1 MSLAAEVISVAACS
15 TLNYMCH
22 VTIFIGSS
30 PLRTVDAGLCDLQC
44 YTHHLQYQGSDLN
57 TVLLS

>member
-1 MSLAAEVISVAACS
+1 MRLAAEAISVAARS

-30 PLRTVDAGLCDLQC
+30 PLRTVDAGLCDYSTCNATL
-44 YTHHLQYQGSDLN
+44 TISIIRA
-57 TVLLS
+57 VI